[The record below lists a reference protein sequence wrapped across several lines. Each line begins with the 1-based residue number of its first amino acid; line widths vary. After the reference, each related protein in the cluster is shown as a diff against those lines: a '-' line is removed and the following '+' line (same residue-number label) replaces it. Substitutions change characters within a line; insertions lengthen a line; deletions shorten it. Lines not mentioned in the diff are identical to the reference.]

1 MAKSEPLTLRLSPD
15 LDEWVTS
22 EAKRIRRPK
31 STVIEGLAREAL
43 RTRQFPGI
51 AFRGDDWD
59 RRAWVVG
66 TSLDVW
72 QVVRAYQA
80 VGSAEDVVTGGSLT
94 LAQLRLALAY
104 YERFP
109 DEIDAHIDR
118 DRRPLDELRAV
129 YPFIE
134 DSSSNQ

>member
-1 MAKSEPLTLRLSPD
+1 MPKSEPLTLRLSPD

-22 EAKRIRRPK
+22 EAKRTRRPK

-59 RRAWVVG
+59 RRAWIVG

-72 QVVRAYQA
+72 QVVRAYQD
-80 VGSAEDVVTGGSLT
+80 VGSAEDVVAGGSLT

-104 YERFP
+104 YDRFP
-109 DEIDAHIDR
+109 DEIDAHIER
-118 DRRPLDELRAV
+118 DRRPLDELRAA

-134 DSSSNQ
+134 VSSSKQ